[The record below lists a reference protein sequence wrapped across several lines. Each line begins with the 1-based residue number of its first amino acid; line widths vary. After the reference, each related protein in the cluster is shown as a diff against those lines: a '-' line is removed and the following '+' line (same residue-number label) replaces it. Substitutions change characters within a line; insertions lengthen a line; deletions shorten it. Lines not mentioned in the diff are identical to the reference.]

1 MNYFTFNEFDSPDLP
16 NSGRNMD
23 PQFLELLDHARGI
36 AGIQFKI
43 NSGYRTP
50 EHNEKVGGKP
60 RTAVSKGSSHMYG
73 LAVDILCNSS
83 RDRSII
89 LNALIESGFTR
100 IGIANSFIHVD
111 LDKSKSQ
118 NVIWVY

>member
-1 MNYFTFNEFDSPDLP
+1 MNYFTFSEFDSPDLP

-23 PQFLELLDHARGI
+23 PKFLELLDHARGI
-36 AGIQFKI
+36 AEIEFKI

-60 RTAVSKGSSHMYG
+60 RTHTSKGSSHMYG
-73 LAVDILCNSS
+73 LAVDISCNSS

-89 LNALIESGFTR
+89 LTALIDSGFTR

>member
-1 MNYFTFNEFDSPDLP
+1 MNYFTFGEFDCPTHP

-23 PQFLELLDHARGI
+23 PKFLGLLDHARGI
-36 AGIQFKI
+36 AGIEFKI

-50 EHNEKVGGKP
+50 EHNSKVGGKP
-60 RTAVSKGSSHMYG
+60 RTPTSKGSSHLYG
-73 LAVDILCNSS
+73 LAADINCDNS

-89 LNALIESGFTR
+89 LNALVDSGFTR
-100 IGIANSFIHVD
+100 IGIAKTFIHVD

-118 NVIWVY
+118 NVCWLY